1 MREGSENTICSIRR
15 TTRLRAWDEL
25 DLPKMYAARRM
36 SRDHIAGAET
46 SGQASNFFDQTFDL
60 ACIIDSDHFVCVNQ
74 RWVESL
80 GWSEDHLF
88 ATPWL
93 ELVHPD
99 DREATRE
106 RFAAVEGGT
115 PVVGFEN
122 RHSTTTGRWQ
132 RLSWSARFDPV
143 SGHTYASAR
152 EVIPGE
158 RRIEFAPLATSSAV
172 RAVLES
178 DDLSEALLAIGTAV
192 HNLKPG
198 ATVAFYGDSATH
210 GNLVE
215 INAKTLAEGAVL
227 PRERCLALVHGVPHT
242 TRPSASAD
250 QRCGHLS
257 SEATT
262 ICLPIKTATEE
273 FGLLSVSI
281 PASTP
286 DGSSEID
293 SEGNP
298 VLPRLENVSVAL
310 AEIAVKNALSRRALT
325 DALTGLAN
333 RAALNQEV
341 NRMLASTRS
350 QDIPFAVIMLDLD
363 HFKEVND
370 TLGHQAGD
378 DVLVA
383 AARRMSGAV
392 RDGDRVARLGGDEFG
407 VLLPTCDAVSLAVI
421 CERMRVAISSAPPE
435 LRHGTTASI
444 GGVVIRDRST
454 TWEEI
459 YSAADAILYAAKKAG
474 RDQFQISDGV
484 AVSG

>member
-1 MREGSENTICSIRR
+1 
-15 TTRLRAWDEL
+15 
-25 DLPKMYAARRM
+25 MYAARRM
-36 SRDHIAGAET
+36 NADHIAAAEA
-46 SGQASNFFDQTFDL
+46 SGPSPDFFDQTFDL
-60 ACIIDSDHFVCVNQ
+60 ACIIAGGHFVRVNQ
-74 RWVESL
+74 RWMESL
-80 GWSEDHLF
+80 GWLEGHLL

-99 DREATRE
+99 DREATRD
-106 RFAAVEGGT
+106 RFAAVEGGA
-115 PVVGFEN
+115 PLVGFEN
-122 RHSTTTGRWQ
+122 RQSTTTGRWQ

-143 SGHTYASAR
+143 SGRIYASAR
-152 EVIPGE
+152 EVMPGE

-215 INAKTLAEGAVL
+215 ISAETLAEGAVL
-227 PRERCLALVHGVPHT
+227 PRQRCLALVHGVPHT
-242 TRPSASAD
+242 TRSSASAD
-250 QRCGHLS
+250 QRCGHVS

-273 FGLLSVSI
+273 FGLLSVRI

-286 DGSSEID
+286 SEASEID

-333 RAALNQEV
+333 RAALIQEV
-341 NRMLASTRS
+341 NRVLASTRD
-350 QDIPFAVIMLDLD
+350 QDVPFAVIMLDLD

-383 AARRMSGAV
+383 AARRMSAAV

-407 VLLPTCDAVSLAVI
+407 VLLPNCDAASLADI
-421 CERMRVAISSAPPE
+421 CERMRAAIASAPPE

-444 GGVVIRDRST
+444 GGVVIRDRAT

-459 YSAADAILYAAKKAG
+459 YSAADAILYAAKKTG

-484 AVSG
+484 TVSG

>member
-80 GWSEDHLF
+80 GWSEDHLR

-115 PVVGFEN
+115 PLAGFEN
-122 RHSTTTGRWQ
+122 RHSTMTGRWQ

-158 RRIEFAPLATSSAV
+158 RHIEFAPLATSSAV

-444 GGVVIRDRST
+444 GGVVIRDRAT

>member
-1 MREGSENTICSIRR
+1 
-15 TTRLRAWDEL
+15 
-25 DLPKMYAARRM
+25 M

-80 GWSEDHLF
+80 GWSEDHLR

-115 PVVGFEN
+115 PLAGFEN
-122 RHSTTTGRWQ
+122 RHSTMTGRWQ

-158 RRIEFAPLATSSAV
+158 RHIEFAPLATSSAV